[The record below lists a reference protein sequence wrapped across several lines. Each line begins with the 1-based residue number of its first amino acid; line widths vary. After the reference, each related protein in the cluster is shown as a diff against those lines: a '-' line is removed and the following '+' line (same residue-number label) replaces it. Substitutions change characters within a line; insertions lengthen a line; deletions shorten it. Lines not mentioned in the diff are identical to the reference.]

1 MKLTEDFKEMLT
13 AITNQINTLKSSPTQ
28 KDSLK
33 ALDPPTMV
41 LANRR
46 ATSLFGGKSKN
57 IGSMWTLKHDISSPK
72 FYELLIKIELKV
84 CTDLDLNNFYNHIE
98 MCLNAVTRL

>member
-41 LANRR
+41 PANRR

-57 IGSMWTLKHDISSPK
+57 IGSMWTLKMMSAHQNSMNSSSRHNSK
-72 FYELLIKIELKV
+72 ETLLWTSITSITTSRYV
-84 CTDLDLNNFYNHIE
+84 SIQ
-98 MCLNAVTRL
+98 